1 MSGEAENIFWS
12 KLSGVTPEVSAS
24 PLPAPQI
31 TTTPAPGLRGP
42 KGLGPRTDYTRVNT
56 GAPPAADA
64 GANAQKSAP
73 PMGAAMLPKVASPL
87 TNEAAMKTTMAPRQT
102 LNDMVKAAMAE
113 GVQNAS
119 ISAEAARQLGLT
131 TETTKTA
138 SAAPARPADETVSTE
153 TAMKLAS
160 ALEFCLGQIKVG
172 AIQLPAAMGGQ
183 KVEMGKGPG
192 ALKVTQSPDVGSTP
206 DDPGKAHNQG
216 PTSGLQSTHGD
227 AKTQI
232 KNDMDHPSPQ
242 KMGHALPPY
251 DLLRKIGE
259 AEAAEKKETEGIDK
273 AKKGLAE
280 AERAHENEPEN
291 KKKEGS
297 GDPLLD
303 YIMSRPKTKHAEDAT
318 NPAHISAGSAVPP
331 ATSASGEAGGAP
343 AGGQPQG
350 PRHLIGSNE
359 EAINFKRREAYAP
372 RKSELEK
379 YLTEPAL
386 TSATDKVL
394 GQAWAHNE
402 QAGPKIASAGD
413 IEKIAA
419 GRALL
424 GKLAEAAN
432 QSKPQPRA

>member
-1 MSGEAENIFWS
+1 MNGEAERIFLS
-12 KLSGVTPEVSAS
+12 KLSGVMPDASAS
-24 PLPAPQI
+24 PVPTPEI
-31 TTTPAPGLRGP
+31 TPTPAPGLRGP
-42 KGLGPRTDYTRVNT
+42 KGLGPRTNYTRVNT
-56 GAPPAADA
+56 GAPPAAEA
-64 GANAQKSAP
+64 GADAQKSAP
-73 PMGAAMLPKVASPL
+73 PMGAAMLPKMASLL

-119 ISAEAARQLGLT
+119 ISAEAARQLGL
-131 TETTKTA
+131 ETTKTA
-138 SAAPARPADETVSTE
+138 SAAPAAAPAEEAVSTE
-153 TAMKLAS
+153 QALKLAS
-160 ALEFCLGQIKVG
+160 ALEYCLGQMKVG
-172 AIQLPAAMGGQ
+172 AIQLPAPVGGQ

-192 ALKVTQSPDVGSTP
+192 ALKVTQAPDVGTTP
-206 DDPGKAHNQG
+206 DEPGKAHNQG
-216 PTSGLQSTHGD
+216 PTSGLQSAHGD

-232 KNDMDHPSPQ
+232 KNDMEHPSPE
-242 KMGHALPPY
+242 KMGHAPY

-259 AEAAEKKETEGIDK
+259 AEAEKKETEGLNK
-273 AKKGLAE
+273 AKKGLQE
-280 AERAHENEPEN
+280 AERAHEGEPEN

-303 YIMSRPKTKHAEDAT
+303 YILSRPKTKQAEDAT

-331 ATSASGEAGGAP
+331 ATSASGEPGGSP

-350 PRHLIGSNE
+350 PRHLIESNE
-359 EAINFKRREAYAP
+359 AAINFKRRDAYGN
-372 RKSELEK
+372 RRTDLEK
-379 YLTEPAL
+379 YIMEPAL
-386 TSATDKVL
+386 TSSTDKVL
-394 GQAWAHNE
+394 GQAWEHTQ

-432 QSKPQPRA
+432 QKTQPRA